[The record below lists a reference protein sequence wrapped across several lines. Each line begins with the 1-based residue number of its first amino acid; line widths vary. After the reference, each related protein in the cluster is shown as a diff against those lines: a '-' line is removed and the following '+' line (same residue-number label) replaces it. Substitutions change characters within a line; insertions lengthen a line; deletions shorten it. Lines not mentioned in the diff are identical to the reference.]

1 MNAELEEVME
11 VLRRAWGG
19 QGQVL
24 ENGEWRA
31 VTNKDVA
38 ERVVQWARTLDRE
51 RLHNLGK
58 WGGMIRAMCTVDQPE
73 LLIEIDC
80 ALEEYAALRADLKAA
95 ASDLPIPMPE
105 PGTEMARLLSANVL
119 LRRQNSIERG
129 EAASE
134 VDRLRKAI
142 GAIRDALHQEH
153 LRGTFRD
160 TLWMPENHARNYTV
174 FEFIDTTLE
183 R

>member
-1 MNAELEEVME
+1 MTPSEALELIDSV
-11 VLRRAWGG
+11 ADGG
-19 QGQVL
+19 LGAPDYAKAYGMVKGTL
-24 ENGEWRA
+24 F
-31 VTNKDVA
+31 
-38 ERVVQWARTLDRE
+38 RV
-51 RLHNLGK
+51 
-58 WGGMIRAMCTVDQPE
+58 E
-73 LLIEIDC
+73 LLESD
-80 ALEEYAALRADLKAA
+80 LEAA
-95 ASDLPIPMPE
+95 AKDLPIPMPE
-105 PGTEMARLLSANVL
+105 PGTDMARLLSANVL

-160 TLWMPENHARNYTV
+160 TLWMPDEYARNSTV